1 MLSNMVYMK
10 KAEAGSFKR
19 RKTHEV
25 NLLQAG
31 VFITFEG
38 TEGCGKSTQ
47 SKLLYDYL
55 RRRGYDCVY
64 TREPGGTGLGE
75 KIRETLL
82 HSKNIEIS
90 DLAELFLF
98 EAARAQ
104 IVREIISPALKDK
117 KIIICDRFYDA
128 TTAYQGCGGK
138 VSLKTIRA
146 LNDIASGGIKPDLTI
161 LLDVDINTGL
171 RRAKK
176 KGSDRMEAKKLAY
189 HKRVRAGYIALAKKE
204 PNRINVVKVKEDI
217 AITQGKIRKL
227 TQDVISK
234 YKRPQ

>member
-1 MLSNMVYMK
+1 MLFRIISRKAAPGRPKIIMHMK
-10 KAEAGSFKR
+10 K
-19 RKTHEV
+19 
-25 NLLQAG
+25 G

-55 RRRGYDCVY
+55 KRAGYGCVY

-104 IVREIISPALKDK
+104 VVREIISPALKDK
-117 KIIICDRFYDA
+117 KIIVCDRFYDA

-189 HKRVRAGYIALAKKE
+189 HKRVRAGYLALAKKE
-204 PNRINVVKVKEDI
+204 PNRIKVVKVEEDI
-217 AITQGKIRKL
+217 AITQDKIRKIVL
-227 TQDVISK
+227 KTICHFRVSGN
-234 YKRPQ
+234 P